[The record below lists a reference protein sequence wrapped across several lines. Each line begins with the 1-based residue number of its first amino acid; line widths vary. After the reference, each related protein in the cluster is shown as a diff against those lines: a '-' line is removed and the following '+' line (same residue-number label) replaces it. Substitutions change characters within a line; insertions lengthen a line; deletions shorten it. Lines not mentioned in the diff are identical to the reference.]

1 MKINYLNIFLFLL
14 AILINPFFLKLFTI
28 DGKINLLNLSLFL
41 NVCSISLFVIFYFSF
56 FYEPKKIILRSFS
69 ITFFLFVSI
78 LICEFFYSKLSQNKP
93 KKYIKKTENYEFTA
107 NYIHNKDGFRDD
119 NFDNLLD
126 NQNLIFLIGDSF
138 VYGSAVDEPYTID
151 KLLEEKLNKI
161 NSNFKTVNLG
171 IPGVGPDRYLKILKE
186 YIKYKPKLIFMF
198 IYIDND
204 INKVYDKSF
213 LSNLDQILKK
223 SFLINSLKI
232 LFKIKVSDSNL
243 KYYRS
248 DKYLNQF
255 DIPKSTYEIF
265 KYETV
270 NQFVLSI
277 ANRGNLDEYYTDLS
291 NWGISNYYKNIFIE
305 AKNISELSNSE
316 FHLVL
321 IPSKYQTN
329 IKYVDYAIKNLG
341 YKFFKKQIID
351 DKIQKQLGNFAEKNS
366 IKFIDLTPHLK
377 SNKNNNYYMIDDHFN
392 ENGNLLTSKIL
403 YEYIVENKLVN

>member
-1 MKINYLNIFLFLL
+1 
-14 AILINPFFLKLFTI
+14 
-28 DGKINLLNLSLFL
+28 
-41 NVCSISLFVIFYFSF
+41 
-56 FYEPKKIILRSFS
+56 
-69 ITFFLFVSI
+69 
-78 LICEFFYSKLSQNKP
+78 P
-93 KKYIKKTENYEFTA
+93 KKYSEKTDNYEFSA

-126 NQNLIFLIGDSF
+126 NPNLIFLIGDSF

-151 KLLEEKLNKI
+151 KLLEKKLKKI

-171 IPGVGPDRYLKILKE
+171 IPGVGPDRYLKILEE

-204 INKVYDKSF
+204 IKVYDTNF
-213 LSNLDQILKK
+213 LSNFDQILNK
-223 SFLINSLKI
+223 SFLIDSLKL

-248 DKYLNQF
+248 DKFLNQF
-255 DIPKSTYEIF
+255 DIPQSTYEIF

-277 ANRGNLDEYYTDLS
+277 ANRGNLDEYYANLS
-291 NWGISNYYKNIFIE
+291 NSGISTYYKKIFIK

-321 IPSKYQTN
+321 IPYKYQTN
-329 IKYVDYAIKNLG
+329 LKYVDYGIKNLG
-341 YKFFKKQIID
+341 YKF
-351 DKIQKQLGNFAEKNS
+351 
-366 IKFIDLTPHLK
+366 
-377 SNKNNNYYMIDDHFN
+377 
-392 ENGNLLTSKIL
+392 
-403 YEYIVENKLVN
+403 